1 MNVLVLLLQLHK
13 NLILEKHDASA
24 PNYGPRISQ
33 QVSEQLWGQMEMVY
47 VEPNNT
53 QQRL

>member
-13 NLILEKHDASA
+13 NLILGKHDASA

-33 QVSEQLWGQMEMVY
+33 QVSEQVWGQMEMVY